1 MGRTMMLSDFLAL
14 PDFPSLS
21 PDDVQEL
28 NEALSKA
35 ELKDIPSEKHSLVI
49 DYLDIAL
56 LYGSV
61 APNIQD
67 DLSRLLEELKAASY
81 W

>member
-14 PDFPSLS
+14 PDEHTLS
-21 PDDVQEL
+21 TDDAQAL

-49 DYLDIAL
+49 DYLKVAL
-56 LYGSV
+56 LNGAV

-67 DLSRLLEELKAASY
+67 DLRRLLVKLKAAS
-81 W
+81 

>member
-1 MGRTMMLSDFLAL
+1 MMLSDFLAL
-14 PDFPSLS
+14 PDEHTLS
-21 PDDVQEL
+21 TDDAQAL

-49 DYLDIAL
+49 DYLKVAL
-56 LYGSV
+56 LNGAV

-67 DLSRLLEELKAASY
+67 DLRRLLVKLKAAS
-81 W
+81 